1 MSSKYFDGQFDNVSF
16 DSQFAGEELRF
27 LDACID
33 CDDDSLYEIIQ
44 NGITWEEVNERD
56 KSGRVSIYLTIL
68 KYFHFKLN
76 NLFSKVEHSKHRMAS
91 LRVNY
96 MRNRSNDWHSDSFIL
111 QLQACDQTDSH
122 KELFLSRSCS
132 TYS

>member
-1 MSSKYFDGQFDNVSF
+1 MSSKYFDGQFNNVSF

-56 KSGRVSIYLTIL
+56 KSGRVSIYLIIL

-76 NLFSKVEHSKHRMAS
+76 NLFSKNEHLKNRMEF
-91 LRVNY
+91 LRINY
-96 MRNRSNDWHSDSFIL
+96 VRNRIAYSSIL
-111 QLQACDQTDSH
+111 QLQACDQTDSL
-122 KELFLSRSCS
+122 KELFLSRSGS
-132 TYS
+132 I